1 MSSLRTKTRA
11 IIVAVFAVA
20 ISLISAMRPYFSGMV
35 VSCDRVFACATAG
48 ILNFAGENIEY
59 GDVLDCSAAGVD
71 SDGVAVCAGGCDEHG
86 DVAMCAAQ
94 KRGDV
99 AMCAAQKRGDG
110 IGCIKDGPIKKIVDF
125 LFPWANKAAETS
137 SNFVEREVFVGGT
150 ALGFTLNCEGVVI
163 VGLSDVITARGAISP
178 TQSSDISAGD
188 ILKQVDGVTIKGAD
202 MIESLVNDKTRCG
215 RPIKVKVV
223 RRGQAFETTIHP
235 ALDVATGKYKLGLW
249 IRDNAAGVGTLTYIR
264 KDNGRFG
271 ALGHPVCDIDTG
283 ALLPIDDGA
292 IYGCNIVGVARGE
305 RGKPGELRGL
315 FLKGGDQVGVLD
327 NNTNFGVFGCLQEEA
342 LPKVAGET
350 MLTAPRENVKI
361 GRAIVRCTVDGTTP
375 ENFDIEIIKTNTF
388 SSSAQ
393 KNMVIRITD
402 PRLLNK
408 TGGIVQG
415 MSGSPIIQNGKLVGA
430 VTHVFVSD
438 PTKGF
443 ATFIDNMIES

>member
-1 MSSLRTKTRA
+1 MSSLRTTTRAKA
-11 IIVAVFAVA
+11 IIVAVLAVA
-20 ISLISAMRPYFSGMV
+20 VGLISALRPYFFGSTV
-35 VSCDRVFACATAG
+35 ATSDRVCACATD
-48 ILNFAGENIEY
+48 
-59 GDVLDCSAAGVD
+59 DVLDCTGEDIAYED
-71 SDGVAVCAGGCDEHG
+71 VAMCAGEDIAYDDVLGCVATGVNSD

-94 KRGDV
+94 KS
-99 AMCAAQKRGDG
+99 GDG
-110 IGCIKDGPIKKIVDF
+110 MGCIKDGPIKKIVDF

-178 TQSSDISAGD
+178 TQSSDIAAGD
-188 ILKQVDGVTIKGAD
+188 VLKQIDGVTIKGAD

-235 ALDVATGKYKLGLW
+235 ALDAATGKYKLGLW

-315 FLKGGDQVGVLD
+315 FLKGGDQIGVLD
-327 NNTNFGVFGCLQEEA
+327 NNTNFGVFGSLQKEA

-350 MLTAPRENVKI
+350 MLTAPRESVKI
-361 GRAIVRCTVDGTTP
+361 GRATVRCTVDGTTP

-402 PRLLNK
+402 PRLLSA

>member
-1 MSSLRTKTRA
+1 
-11 IIVAVFAVA
+11 
-20 ISLISAMRPYFSGMV
+20 MRP
-35 VSCDRVFACATAG
+35 RFACATAG
-48 ILNFAGENIEY
+48 ILNFAGENIAY

-71 SDGVAVCAGGCDEHG
+71 SDGVAACAGGCDEHG

-94 KRGDV
+94 KS
-99 AMCAAQKRGDG
+99 GDG

-125 LFPWANKAAETS
+125 LFPWANKAAEAS

-235 ALDVATGKYKLGLW
+235 ALDAATGKYKLGLW

-393 KNMVIRITD
+393 KIW
-402 PRLLNK
+402 
-408 TGGIVQG
+408 
-415 MSGSPIIQNGKLVGA
+415 
-430 VTHVFVSD
+430 
-438 PTKGF
+438 
-443 ATFIDNMIES
+443 

>member
-35 VSCDRVFACATAG
+35 VSCDRVFVCATAG
-48 ILNFAGENIEY
+48 ILNFAGENIAY

-71 SDGVAVCAGGCDEHG
+71 SDGVAACAGGCDGHG

-94 KRGDV
+94 KS
-99 AMCAAQKRGDG
+99 GDG

-125 LFPWANKAAETS
+125 LFPWANKAAEAS

-150 ALGFTLNCEGVVI
+150 ARGFTLNCEGVVI

-188 ILKQVDGVTIKGAD
+188 ILKQIDGVTIKGAD

-235 ALDVATGKYKLGLW
+235 ALDAATGKYKLGLW